1 MAEAVGSE
9 SSWRESWEMR
19 ADRCQASVE
28 WRWMGVELDY
38 PLEYVLELCFCSLFI
53 LVGFGGDV
61 AHGGILGI
69 GVEQGICLESVS
81 WLLKD
86 RLL

>member
-1 MAEAVGSE
+1 
-9 SSWRESWEMR
+9 
-19 ADRCQASVE
+19 
-28 WRWMGVELDY
+28 MGVELDY

-61 AHGGILGI
+61 AHGGILRI

-81 WLLKD
+81 WLLVD
-86 RLL
+86 RELRWQAPVSRESEPVVAVAPNCQSRKPC

>member
-1 MAEAVGSE
+1 ME
-9 SSWRESWEMR
+9 
-19 ADRCQASVE
+19 
-28 WRWMGVELDY
+28 VELVY

-53 LVGFGGDV
+53 FVGFGGDV

-81 WLLKD
+81 WLLED
-86 RLL
+86 REL